1 MVKINRVHM
10 NYENPLIGAEEMPQF
25 GWEIES
31 SKRDVVQK
39 SYQLQISENEKFEE
53 LVYDSGVVWS
63 EESAHIRPQD
73 VKLQSARKYFVRVK
87 IQDQVETSSWSEP
100 AYFLTALLN
109 ETWRAPF
116 VSADTEEA
124 DKQSSKGTYVRG
136 CFEVK
141 KPMREAI
148 AFATGLGLYQFFLNG
163 EKVGEDEMTP
173 GWTSYRKHLLYQT
186 YDVKNL
192 LKEGTNVAGAM
203 LGPGWY
209 KGAMGLTKS
218 RNNYGDQTGFAM
230 QIHIRYEDGSEED
243 IFTDEHWKGC
253 DSPVIFS
260 EIYHGEIYD
269 ASLEKEDWCTAVSP
283 KGEWKDTVFVPF
295 DVRVIRAQNGARVK
309 MIDKVE
315 AKRIFVTPKGEQV
328 IDFGQNMAGR
338 IHVTAH
344 GKREMS
350 FT

>member
-1 MVKINRVHM
+1 M

-87 IQDQVETSSWSEP
+87 IQDQVETSLWSEP

-141 KPMREAI
+141 KPVREAI

-218 RNNYGDQTGFAM
+218 RNNYGDQTGFAIVDGF
-230 QIHIRYEDGSEED
+230 QGQERDVILISLVRANEDGKIGFLND
-243 IFTDEHWKGC
+243 LRRMNVAITRARMKLMILG
-253 DSPVIFS
+253 
-260 EIYHGEIYD
+260 D
-269 ASLEKEDWCTAVSP
+269 ASTLTRHAFYKELYNYISQ
-283 KGEWKDTVFVPF
+283 
-295 DVRVIRAQNGARVK
+295 R
-309 MIDKVE
+309 
-315 AKRIFVTPKGEQV
+315 
-328 IDFGQNMAGR
+328 
-338 IHVTAH
+338 
-344 GKREMS
+344 GKIITINTKQEHEL
-350 FT
+350 

>member
-87 IQDQVETSSWSEP
+87 IQDQVETSLWSEP

-141 KPMREAI
+141 KPVREAI

-192 LKEGTNVAGAM
+192 LKEGTNVAGER
-203 LGPGWY
+203 G
-209 KGAMGLTKS
+209 
-218 RNNYGDQTGFAM
+218 
-230 QIHIRYEDGSEED
+230 
-243 IFTDEHWKGC
+243 
-253 DSPVIFS
+253 
-260 EIYHGEIYD
+260 
-269 ASLEKEDWCTAVSP
+269 
-283 KGEWKDTVFVPF
+283 
-295 DVRVIRAQNGARVK
+295 
-309 MIDKVE
+309 
-315 AKRIFVTPKGEQV
+315 
-328 IDFGQNMAGR
+328 
-338 IHVTAH
+338 
-344 GKREMS
+344 
-350 FT
+350 